1 MEKVL
6 IEILDNLD
14 KLTMLGK
21 EAERM
26 AAIKSMVR
34 ELIKA
39 IRSAPKSSD
48 TTAKGD
54 DK

>member
-6 IEILDNLD
+6 IEILDSLD

-21 EAERM
+21 DAERM

-39 IRSAPKSSD
+39 IRLATKSSD
-48 TTAKGD
+48 PTAKGD
-54 DK
+54 AK